1 MKRYAAHLTWQCVN
15 RCAECW
21 VRATVYQRP
30 EVLHVRE
37 RTAAEWIAAAER
49 DTPDMLELLG
59 GEPFLFEGLY
69 ELCARANCY
78 TAISTNCVL
87 MDRIAAFCARPH
99 VETVRSITCSYHPD
113 APHANYEWRWRR
125 SVMLLAGA
133 GYSVCCNLVDYP
145 GYRERAEATLAWAR
159 KAGVQVVINPYE
171 RTEQL
176 GELRETGLVCR
187 GGTDHLLIA
196 PDGTAYPCFTAFRS
210 PYWRE
215 YELGNWIDGTVDAVR
230 KPAPCYL
237 DCVDYYVLPHEHSA
251 GDMWGSRPR
260 PVGREDACASA

>member
-125 SVMLLAGA
+125 AVLMLQGA

-145 GYRERAEATLAWAR
+145 GHRERAEATLAWAR